1 MAVSA
6 SLAIFICLVWLHRR
20 WRVGV
25 LLSAITYIKFWNLQ
39 SSIAIIYLVLSM
51 KLSLQLLPNLYFRI
65 FPNQISISG
74 FSGTLRKWTAL
85 SSVHDFA
92 SCVLIPYLIVIII
105 IFFLCSRAIAQGNG
119 KEGQAAT
126 GWEGRLLPRQVC
138 LDPLRGN
145 LFKTRSPAVA
155 EMHRHWC
162 KGARC
167 RKEST
172 QSLACQGNWD

>member
-51 KLSLQLLPNLYFRI
+51 QLSLQLLPNLYFRI

-74 FSGTLRKWTAL
+74 FSGTLRKMN
-85 SSVHDFA
+85 SP
-92 SCVLIPYLIVIII
+92 LICSWFCLLCSYPLLDCYYY
-105 IFFLCSRAIAQGNG
+105 FFLCSRAIAQENG
-119 KEGQAAT
+119 KEGQAVT
-126 GWEGRLLPRQVC
+126 GWEGRLLPRQVF

-162 KGARC
+162 KRARC
-167 RKEST
+167 QKEST